1 MYPDVDKKVAEEL
14 LKEVYLVIA
23 EELTEHRQKLED
35 ELARCNYNYMI
46 ISSYMAGY
54 DKAISL
60 IKTGITEIENEAT
73 NSN

>member
-1 MYPDVDKKVAEEL
+1 MDKDKQVAEEL

-23 EELTEHRQKLED
+23 EELTKHRQKLED